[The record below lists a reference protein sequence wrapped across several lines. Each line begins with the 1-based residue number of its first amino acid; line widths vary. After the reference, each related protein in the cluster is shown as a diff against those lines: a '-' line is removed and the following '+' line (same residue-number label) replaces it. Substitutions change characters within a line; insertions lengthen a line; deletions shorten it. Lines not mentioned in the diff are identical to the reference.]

1 MGIGFGEE
9 KEQEEKQGLEGLID
23 RAIKEKK
30 ALRICFPNTIVR
42 MIPEEYNR
50 RTGELSGSILT
61 KVLGDQGEKLIKVP
75 GVVYL
80 HGIQIVEL
88 QSQEA
93 VENDFQMVYPFR
105 QYIGKQA
112 TVVLKKEHS
121 RIDGVIVGNVG
132 DYILIRRGSRLCIVS
147 QSEICYWEIKE

>member
-9 KEQEEKQGLEGLID
+9 KEQEEKQGLEGLIK
-23 RAIKEKK
+23 RAIEKKK
-30 ALRICFPNTIVR
+30 ALRICFPNIIIR
-42 MIPEEYNR
+42 IIPEEYNR

-75 GVVYL
+75 GVVNL

-93 VENDFQMVYPFR
+93 VENDFQMVYPFQ
-105 QYIGKQA
+105 QYTGRQA
-112 TVVLKKEHS
+112 TVVLKKEYS
-121 RIDGVIVGNVG
+121 QIDGIIVGNIG
-132 DYILIRRGSRLCIVS
+132 DYIFIKRGSRLCIVP